1 MNSRRNTFLENTDA
15 VSEIIGEVLMT
26 AIAVLAFSVVAVFI
40 FSYASPQEKVHA
52 DIQGWADVDSDT
64 IYLRHTGG
72 ETIDVSG
79 IRIVL
84 NINGTRRDLTSSE
97 LIQIKGNTAWNL
109 GETIRINTS
118 ELWSDSIGQNDY
130 VGIVMITTDSNFVLK
145 SGTLLGDVSNVISS
159 TNGSTPTPTLTAPV
173 LSGQNPLT
181 SYQSNTSQSVTFSAI
196 SSQSSIN
203 EFLLNGQHL
212 AWSNGTSPFYTNTS
226 AFAGTYTL
234 TLVAK
239 NTTDQLL
246 TDSLEWTW
254 TVISETTPANGS
266 GINMHLLKANI
277 GGYVA
282 NGDYIKFKT
291 GGGGSSITI
300 NGVTKSIKNNDNVMF
315 VMNGQQPSGQAI
327 IGGSGVSWQITA
339 YDFNVDFYLNN
350 VLEETGDITNIYI
363 SKADNF
369 ESTISYYL
377 PSDLSQTYF
386 SENGDANVLING
398 IDDSEIWLYNVTPA
412 DGNYFMFEFNSTY
425 TNIEGFDANHM
436 IN

>member
-1 MNSRRNTFLENTDA
+1 MNNRINTFLENTDA

-26 AIAVLAFSVVAVFI
+26 AIAVLAFSIVAVFI

-52 DIQGWADVDSDT
+52 DIQGWVDVDSDT

-84 NINGTRRDLTSSE
+84 DINGTRRDLTSSE
-97 LIQIKGNTAWNL
+97 LVQIKGNTAWNL

-118 ELWSDSIGQNDY
+118 ELWSDSIDQNDY
-130 VGIVMITTDSNFVLK
+130 VGMVMITTDSNFVVK

-159 TNGSTPTPTLTAPV
+159 PNGSTPTISAPV
-173 LSGQNPLT
+173 LSGQDPLNPYEST
-181 SYQSNTSQSVTFSAI
+181 TSQSVTFSAI

-212 AWSNGTSPFYTNTS
+212 SWSNGTSPSYTNTS
-226 AFAGTYTL
+226 ASEGTYTL
-234 TLVAK
+234 TLIAK
-239 NTTDQLL
+239 NNTDSLL
-246 TDSLEWTW
+246 SDSLEWTW
-254 TVISETTPANGS
+254 TVISETTPFNGS

-277 GGYVA
+277 GGYIA
-282 NGDYIKFKT
+282 DGGYIKFKA
-291 GGGGSSITI
+291 GGGGNSITI
-300 NGVTKSIKNNDNVMF
+300 NGVTKTVKNNDNVMF
-315 VMNGQQPSGQAI
+315 VMNGQQTSGQAI

-350 VLEETGDITNIYI
+350 VLEETGDITDIYI

-377 PSDLSQTYF
+377 PPDLSRTYF
-386 SENGDANVLING
+386 SENGGANILING
-398 IDDSEIWLYNVTPA
+398 TDDSEIRLYNVTPA

-425 TNIEGFDANHM
+425 TNIEGFDANYM